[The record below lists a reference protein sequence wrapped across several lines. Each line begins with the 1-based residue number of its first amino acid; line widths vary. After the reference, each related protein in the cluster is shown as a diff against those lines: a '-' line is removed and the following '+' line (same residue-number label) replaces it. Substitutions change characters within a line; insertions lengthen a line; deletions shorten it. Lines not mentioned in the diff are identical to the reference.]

1 MFDDRIE
8 VISPGALPNHLTV
21 EKILAGNTNI
31 RNPIIASFVARG
43 ILPYW
48 GLGTG
53 IRRAKS
59 AWDRIEFVDDRSGVQ
74 FKVVISTSNH
84 EVSTGR
90 VSTNE
95 PNREPNEPN
104 REPNGL
110 NRVNEELLNS
120 SLLGNMLLL
129 LRQNAPMTIADL
141 AESSGV
147 SVATVKRNIAELKN
161 RGLLKRIGG
170 TRGRWEVVV

>member
-8 VISPGALPNHLTV
+8 VISPGSLPNHLTV
-21 EKILAGNTNI
+21 EKILAGNANI

-48 GLGTG
+48 GLGSG

-84 EVSTGR
+84 EVATGR
-90 VSTNE
+90 VST
-95 PNREPNEPN
+95 NEPN

-110 NRVNEELLNS
+110 NRVNERLLNS

-129 LRQNAPMTIADL
+129 LRQNATMTIADL

-170 TRGRWEVVV
+170 TRGRWEVVL